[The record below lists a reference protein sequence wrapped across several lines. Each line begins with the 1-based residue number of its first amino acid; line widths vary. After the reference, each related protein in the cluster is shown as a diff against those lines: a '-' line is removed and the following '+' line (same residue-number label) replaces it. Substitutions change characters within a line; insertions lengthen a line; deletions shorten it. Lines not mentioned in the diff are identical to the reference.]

1 MSNQQN
7 RVLGRIG
14 ARELMPDELEAVNG
28 GAAFHTNV
36 CTAILATNTGDG
48 DACLDHDV
56 Y

>member
-1 MSNQQN
+1 MSNQDS

-14 ARELMPDELEAVNG
+14 ARELAAQEIEYVTG
-28 GAAFHTNV
+28 GGTFHTNV
-36 CTAILATNTGDG
+36 CTAIRSTVSGDG